1 MIVDAIRD
9 RNVLQFQIDYR
20 GKYSSKGMQTN
31 ESYDEEEVEGIDTR
45 ELYDNPQRLEMIARY
60 IVDTHPTKTRN
71 GEFTAMFCV
80 SSVATLTQY
89 YEMFEKV

>member
-20 GKYSSKGMQTN
+20 GKYTAKGMQN
-31 ESYDEEEVEGIDTR
+31 NLDYDDEVEGIYTQ

-60 IVDTHPTKTRN
+60 IVETHDTKTCNR
-71 GEFTAMFCV
+71 EFTAMFCV
-80 SSVATLTQY
+80 SSVDTLSQQY
-89 YEMFEKV
+89 TSY